1 MKFARRLL
9 FISVAILAAI
19 GGSYAQ
25 AVSSATERGSNTAR
39 SGFKN
44 EDDIAAKFRNWR
56 TDDDAK
62 LWLRTMAYD
71 LDLVTDVATSKPSG
85 EKTDVRILVTTSKG
99 TDTHGVSIK
108 LVSSANGFNQIDKR
122 WLRHYAVAWKMPP
135 DIVAALRLYVG
146 EDPPSK
152 PSRDSRRMYINEFE
166 TVMQTK
172 IVDFFTANKE
182 MIVSDLIEGDGRD
195 SAKWFL
201 VAWKNAVKPRWILKS
216 TADTIRFFSEGR
228 VEITRAGNLKIG
240 RITMQRKGGDG
251 GRETAK
257 MLQFKL
263 NPTQLFSA
271 K

>member
-1 MKFARRLL
+1 MILTFRFIILFVGLFAASEYLQAQDVTTA
-9 FISVAILAAI
+9 VAK
-19 GGSYAQ
+19 GSQ
-25 AVSSATERGSNTAR
+25 TAKA
-39 SGFKN
+39 GFKN
-44 EDDIAAKFRNWR
+44 ENDVAAKFVSWR
-56 TDDDAK
+56 TDGDAQS
-62 LWLRTMAYD
+62 WLKTLGYD
-71 LDLVTDVATSKPSG
+71 PSNVTDVSTSKPSG
-85 EKTDVRILVTTSKG
+85 EKTDVRVLVTTAKG

-122 WLRHYAVAWKMPP
+122 WLRQYVAVWKIPP

-146 EDPPSK
+146 EDPPNK
-152 PSRDSRRMYINEFE
+152 PSRDPKRMYINEFE
-166 TVMQTK
+166 KETQTK
-172 IVDFFTANKE
+172 IVDFFE
-182 MIVSDLIEGDGRD
+182 MNRETIVSDLIEGDGRD

-201 VAWKNAVKPRWILKS
+201 VAWKNADKPKWTLRS
-216 TADTIRFFSEGR
+216 TADTIRFFSEGK

-263 NPTQLFSA
+263 NPTQLFDA